1 MTSRIQM
8 PQLAI
13 GASLGCIAL
22 GLAVGASRFPADAGF
37 SVMGPSVVPFAIA
50 TFAGILSI
58 GLLLQAVTGGFR
70 NLSVDAYASGGSR
83 WGVAWVSAGLL
94 LNAILI
100 DRIGFVLAGTLL
112 FAIAARGFGSRRWIT
127 NIVVAASVALPVY
140 WAFGI
145 GLGVSLPRLFNQ
157 WI

>member
-1 MTSRIQM
+1 MIPRIQM
-8 PQLAI
+8 SQVVI

-22 GLAVGASRFPADAGF
+22 GLAVGASRFPVDAGF

-50 TFAGILSI
+50 TFAGMLSI
-58 GLLLQAVTGGFR
+58 GLLLQAMTGGFR
-70 NLSVDAYASGGSR
+70 NLSVDAPVPSGSR
-83 WGVAWVSAGLL
+83 FGVAWVSAGLV

-112 FAIAARGFGSRRWIT
+112 FALAARGFGSRQWAT
-127 NIVVAASVALPVY
+127 NVLVAASVALPVY

-145 GLGVSLPRLFNQ
+145 GLGVSLPRLINQ

>member
-1 MTSRIQM
+1 MTHRTPLS
-8 PQLAI
+8 QLAI

-22 GLAVGASRFPADAGF
+22 GLAVGAARFPADAGF
-37 SVMGPSVVPFAIA
+37 SVMGPSIVPFAIA
-50 TFAGILSI
+50 AFAGILSV

-70 NLSVDAYASGGSR
+70 NLSVDAYASGGPR
-83 WGVAWVSAGLL
+83 WGVAWVSVGLV

-100 DRIGFVLAGTLL
+100 DRIGFILAGTLL
-112 FAIAARGFGSRRWIT
+112 FALAARGFGSRGWIT
-127 NIVVAASVALPVY
+127 NILVAASVALPVY